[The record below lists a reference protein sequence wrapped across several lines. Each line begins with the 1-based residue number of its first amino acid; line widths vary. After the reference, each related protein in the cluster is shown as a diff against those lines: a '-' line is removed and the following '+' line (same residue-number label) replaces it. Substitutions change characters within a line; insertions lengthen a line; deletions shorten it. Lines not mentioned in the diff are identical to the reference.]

1 MLQYLVRSRV
11 SFQRCQT
18 HPLVAHAGLF
28 AMAEKSGLDLTLDL
42 ARLEVEPANGY
53 TPEM

>member
-1 MLQYLVRSRV
+1 MLEYLVRSRV

-18 HPLVAHAGLF
+18 RPLVAHAGLF
-28 AMAEKSGLDLTLDL
+28 AMAEESGLGPNLDL